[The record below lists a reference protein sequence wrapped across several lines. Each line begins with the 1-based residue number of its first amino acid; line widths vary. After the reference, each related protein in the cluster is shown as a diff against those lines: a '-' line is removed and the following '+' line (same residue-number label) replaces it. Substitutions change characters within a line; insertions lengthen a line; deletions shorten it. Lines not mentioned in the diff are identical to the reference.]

1 METTITEI
9 LLKTVIPI
17 FFGSGIIWS
26 IYKHHKEQLTIVG
39 ASKYYKQLEEG
50 NLESYKASLKRSLI
64 RIAAFFGGRSVWSG
78 LIISIYIA
86 FLYSLIFFIINSFL
100 TSNESIG
107 NIQLLSFNSSFD
119 KVSFTFLASIL
130 FIMMHYAIK
139 NYSII
144 DRYIKKIYIT
154 LPLLLITFV
163 VLFFI
168 PNLNFKEFWY
178 LYISVPLIFV
188 ITPTYGVAVFIIIL
202 LSIYLGDGSLI
213 KMKSLSLMSV
223 RNSLLVAIAAAGAVS
238 GIFNSKDRHNIQVA
252 IFGGGLCAIT
262 VAFYSYRIISLLC
275 LIWAML
281 LCVVAWKKKH
291 KEGAL
296 IVLGAI
302 IISGFLINI
311 QSITN
316 PQITSIDSGILTWVL
331 FVLIFPVFNGLFD
344 WLSWVS
350 ARYFA
355 NRIIQR
361 KFNSMTLTTHI
372 ALNFW
377 IAIALLSSLIFTLLL
392 STKMVN
398 LISNHS
404 LGDPIQFD
412 LDSVI
417 TEVSKHPLGISN
429 IWITLMVL
437 TTTLPTMLHFTL
449 ISASFTRLIH
459 FKKYS
464 RKVKVYLK
472 DSHNYNVNISKIAA
486 YFTINTLKDIIVFL
500 VFSFLVLRIVWLISP
515 TVFDLLI
522 KWAKYIN
529 DYLIMETS

>member
-1 METTITEI
+1 MEIFKTI
-9 LLKTVIPI
+9 IPL
-17 FFGSGIIWS
+17 FLGSGIIWS
-26 IYKHHKEQLTIVG
+26 IYNHHMEQLKITG

-50 NLESYKASLKRSLI
+50 NLDSYKANLRRSLI

-86 FLYSLIFFIINSFL
+86 FLYSLFFFIINSFL
-100 TSNESIG
+100 ASNERIG

-119 KVSFTFLASIL
+119 KVSFTFFASIL
-130 FIMMHYAIK
+130 FIMMHYSIK

-144 DRYIKKIYIT
+144 DEYIKNIYIIF
-154 LPLLLITFV
+154 PLLLFTFAI
-163 VLFFI
+163 VLFI
-168 PNLNFKEFWY
+168 PGLTFKEFWY
-178 LYISVPLIFV
+178 LYILVPLIFI
-188 ITPTYGVAVFIIIL
+188 ITPTYGSAVFLIIL
-202 LSIYLGDGSLI
+202 ISIYLGDSNLI
-213 KMKSLSLMSV
+213 KMKSLSLISV

-252 IFGGGLCAIT
+252 IFGGGLCAIS
-262 VAFYSYRIISLLC
+262 VAFYSYKITSLLC
-275 LIWAML
+275 LIWSML
-281 LCVVAWKKKH
+281 LCFVAWKNKH

-311 QSITN
+311 QSQTN
-316 PQITSIDSGILTWVL
+316 PQITSIGSGVLTWVL

-350 ARYFA
+350 ARFFA
-355 NRIIQR
+355 NRIIKR
-361 KFNSMTLTTHI
+361 KFNSMTLATHL

-377 IAIALLSSLIFTLLL
+377 IAIALLSLLIFTLLL
-392 STKMVN
+392 STKIVN

-417 TEVSKHPLGISN
+417 TEISKRPLGISN
-429 IWITLMVL
+429 LWITLMVL

-449 ISASFTRLIH
+449 ISASFTRIIN
-459 FKKYS
+459 FSRKYS
-464 RKVKVYLK
+464 RNVKLYLNNK
-472 DSHNYNVNISKIAA
+472 KKYNINISRIAI
-486 YFTINTLKDIIVFL
+486 YFTLNTFKNIMVFL
-500 VFSFLVLRIVWLISP
+500 VFFSLILTIVWLISP

-522 KWAKYIN
+522 KWTRYIN
-529 DYLIMETS
+529 EYLIMETS